1 MCMDLTRGRGESCY
15 VLVCYFIVSS
25 SRNTT
30 YFGSELQTRFNLTSY
45 CPQHHQHH
53 DPVHPPSPDFERQL
67 EQLKES
73 HGVTAANAAAVEQQQ
88 PTNPLQEQQQLRPA
102 AAAVPAPSENEP
114 PVAPISRKDEL
125 FTPGLGV
132 EEVSFLGPIRR
143 PGSGEEGEE
152 GSGGAGAPGEVAP
165 LQPDL
170 LESEADVLE
179 ELKKLSSVHD
189 AITDPL
195 LQLRPEM
202 QPTADDDE
210 GVEEEEGGGGVRG
223 AETQAPRVEKARIV
237 GIGGA
242 TGDHFVVS
250 GSREGEDDDEEDEEE
265 EDDEEEDDEEEDEL
279 EGEGNA
285 DNRREEVTTQDPE
298 KEVISLEERLSASL
312 RELAELRR
320 RQSHQSTK
328 GSVVPSPEVTS
339 HVPRHV
345 DHLHVPS
352 GSGVA
357 GSAPGTSSPPVASM
371 GAEPPMVSSK
381 GMEVQWKRGGGE
393 GGGANQRAAMR
404 KAHMARKLMDPED
417 PKKDEDLLEL
427 MLRIAENPEE
437 WKRVHSLLRQLDD
450 DLTTYEKTMHRVQ
463 ALATQKSTSSAMP
476 LSEKE
481 IRREEM
487 SRSGLPAGL
496 HGEAPHSTSTTTSTT
511 TQHPLSSSSPGP
523 MTSHH
528 KDWPKFAYHRV
539 TSAPLSDPFLLLQQQ
554 QQQQQQHHHHEG
566 VGPSPTPYP
575 PSPSSMHRH
584 RNAYIAVSVITPPSA
599 RGGKQSLSGAGRPLP
614 SPPSMHAEPPTHGRH
629 LASQPTTTEPP
640 SGSSDGRMVAEET
653 LGEPMMGEE
662 EVVDR
667 LAGQQSSMHHQ
678 MHHQDQVEEQLRAL
692 AAVEEKLRHQLHE
705 KERMRHLLKEV
716 GAEEHHRKSKRSVK
730 ESLAQHQRH
739 LLEGDRIA
747 FKTS

>member
-1 MCMDLTRGRGESCY
+1 MISPRTALGIAGAVSPPTSVAASAISCLLFTSFFISGQAYVVRWKNHSLSIPRYLVNFESAEGFSLAAAKDASRFVATSTAVPSRFEPYQPDFRGIKAAMQATNAEGQY
-15 VLVCYFIVSS
+15 ALAK
-25 SRNTT
+25 
-30 YFGSELQTRFNLTSY
+30 
-45 CPQHHQHH
+45 QHHQHH

-339 HVPRHV
+339 HVPRHM

-371 GAEPPMVSSK
+371 GVEPPMVSSK

-404 KAHMARKLMDPED
+404 KAHMARKG
-417 PKKDEDLLEL
+417 
-427 MLRIAENPEE
+427 N
-437 WKRVHSLLRQLDD
+437 W
-450 DLTTYEKTMHRVQ
+450 TM
-463 ALATQKSTSSAMP
+463 T
-476 LSEKE
+476 
-481 IRREEM
+481 
-487 SRSGLPAGL
+487 
-496 HGEAPHSTSTTTSTT
+496 
-511 TQHPLSSSSPGP
+511 
-523 MTSHH
+523 
-528 KDWPKFAYHRV
+528 
-539 TSAPLSDPFLLLQQQ
+539 
-554 QQQQQQHHHHEG
+554 
-566 VGPSPTPYP
+566 
-575 PSPSSMHRH
+575 
-584 RNAYIAVSVITPPSA
+584 
-599 RGGKQSLSGAGRPLP
+599 
-614 SPPSMHAEPPTHGRH
+614 
-629 LASQPTTTEPP
+629 
-640 SGSSDGRMVAEET
+640 
-653 LGEPMMGEE
+653 
-662 EVVDR
+662 
-667 LAGQQSSMHHQ
+667 
-678 MHHQDQVEEQLRAL
+678 
-692 AAVEEKLRHQLHE
+692 
-705 KERMRHLLKEV
+705 
-716 GAEEHHRKSKRSVK
+716 
-730 ESLAQHQRH
+730 
-739 LLEGDRIA
+739 
-747 FKTS
+747 